1 MQGIL
6 ILQMQGEDMKNK
18 SNKQFIQKALII
30 IIGILL
36 YLMIAAFFDP
46 DSSLQDKGRVYQRE
60 STEQSANDLADGTN
74 KK

>member
-1 MQGIL
+1 
-6 ILQMQGEDMKNK
+6 MKNK